1 MWLRFRPKITKK
13 IRIDQL
19 KHGKLHLKFAFLWV
33 LGRFW
38 GGGGQFELYVE
49 VMKEKGREGL
59 LHFVVTPS
67 MNICANETKKRGTA
81 R

>member
-19 KHGKLHLKFAFLWV
+19 KCGKLHLKFAFLWV
-33 LGRFW
+33 LGWFF
-38 GGGGQFELYVE
+38 GEGGQFELYVE
-49 VMKEKGREGL
+49 VMKEKGGEGL

-67 MNICANETKKRGTA
+67 MNICANET
-81 R
+81 